1 MLMPMI
7 RNNVFDDLFD
17 DFDNSFCNFTSFPDI
32 KTNSLMRTD
41 VKETENGYELAIEL
55 PGADKENVKA
65 ELKEGYLTITADTN
79 KSTEDKDEKHKYIR
93 RERYTG
99 HVSRS
104 FYIGDAVEKED
115 IKAKFDKGI
124 LTLLVPK
131 KEAKKELP
139 EDRYIAIE

>member
-17 DFDNSFCNFTSFPDI
+17 DFDNSFCNFTSFPEI
-32 KTNSLMRTD
+32 KNNSLMRTD
-41 VKETENGYELAIEL
+41 VKETEAGYELAIDL
-55 PGADKENVKA
+55 PGVDKENVRA

-104 FYIGDAVEKED
+104 FYVGDAVEKED
-115 IKAKFDKGI
+115 IKAKFDKGV

-139 EDRYIAIE
+139 EDRLIAIE

>member
-55 PGADKENVKA
+55 PGVDKENVKA

-104 FYIGDAVEKED
+104 FYVGDAVEKED

>member
-17 DFDNSFCNFTSFPDI
+17 DFDNSFCNFTSYPDI

-41 VKETENGYELAIEL
+41 VKETEAGYELAIDL
-55 PGADKENVKA
+55 PGFDKENVKA
-65 ELKEGYLTITADTN
+65 ELNDGYLTITADSD
-79 KSTEDKDEKHKYIR
+79 KSTEDKDKKHKYIR

-104 FYIGDAVEKED
+104 FYVGDAVEKED
-115 IKAKFDKGI
+115 IKAKFDKGV

-139 EDRYIAIE
+139 ADRLISIE

>member
-104 FYIGDAVEKED
+104 FYVGDAVEKED

>member
-17 DFDNSFCNFTSFPDI
+17 DFDNSFCNFTNYPDI

-41 VKETENGYELAIEL
+41 VKETEAGYELAIDL
-55 PGADKENVKA
+55 PGFDKENVKA
-65 ELKEGYLTITADTN
+65 ELNDGYLTITADAN

-104 FYIGDAVEKED
+104 FYVGDAVEKED
-115 IKAKFDKGI
+115 IKAKFEKGV

-131 KEAKKELP
+131 KEAKRELP
-139 EDRYIAIE
+139 EDRLISIE